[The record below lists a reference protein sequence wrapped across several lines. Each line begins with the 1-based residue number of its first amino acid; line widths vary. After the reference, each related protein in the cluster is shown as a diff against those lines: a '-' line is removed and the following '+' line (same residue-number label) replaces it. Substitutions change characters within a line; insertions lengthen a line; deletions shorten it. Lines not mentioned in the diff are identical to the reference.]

1 MRSIYLTASRPLWPP
16 RIELD
21 SQRTLLSD
29 KLCILFPKD
38 RLAHLAMTP
47 KKVDPVPTGTCLSTL
62 NPTSSTCGL
71 LPPWPKES
79 RNSLAF
85 DNFQGRPKQPFLAR
99 GRCLIPNTR
108 NKKILHWAIFISS
121 GPQTSN
127 KTSWCGYIKIVES
140 SPMSF
145 LLHTRCFLSD
155 CQRLPWS
162 GCTSK
167 WNEKKK
173 SARTEG
179 AGAWSSGWHS

>member
-47 KKVDPVPTGTCLSTL
+47 KKVDLGLKGTCLSTL

-79 RNSLAF
+79 RNSLAL

-108 NKKILHWAIFISS
+108 ETKKSYTEPYLSQA
-121 GPQTSN
+121 GP
-127 KTSWCGYIKIVES
+127 KRVIRRLDVVIEKLLKIVES

-167 WNEKKK
+167 
-173 SARTEG
+173 
-179 AGAWSSGWHS
+179 